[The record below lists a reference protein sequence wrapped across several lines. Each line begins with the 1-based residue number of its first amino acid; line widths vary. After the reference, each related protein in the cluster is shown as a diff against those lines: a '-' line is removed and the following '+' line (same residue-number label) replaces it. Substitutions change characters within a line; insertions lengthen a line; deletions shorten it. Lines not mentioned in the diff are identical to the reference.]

1 MLPILSDSRREE
13 TMDKVIVSKEDGIV
27 HVRINRPEVLNACD
41 GDTYNA
47 IADAWDNLENDP
59 TLRVGI
65 LSGEGRSFCVG
76 TDVKWVNSPGA
87 QAFVDRLYPRLL
99 SLTKPVISAIQGHCN
114 GGGLEQALG
123 TDIRVCADNAH
134 FGFGEIKLGWIPGGH
149 GTQRLPR
156 AMPLGP
162 ALELLYTGG
171 RIDAADAY
179 RLGLVN
185 YVVPQDQLMAKC
197 ERIAAEIVKAAPLA
211 VQKMKTVVMQ
221 GLDLPLTEAV
231 KLEKENFKSC
241 RRRMQRKA
249 RRPSRRSALRTG
261 RPADA
266 ARGVACRY
274 ASPSRRQRSGFC
286 PVKKE
291 NSHAED

>member
-1 MLPILSDSRREE
+1 MYYVLTSQNFGAEE
-13 TMDKVIVSKEDGIV
+13 AERIGMITKVVPDNTHRDGALKV
-27 HVRINRPEVLNACD
+27 AS
-41 GDTYNA
+41 A
-47 IADAWDNLENDP
+47 IARNPRLAVLAGKEAVNAQAETPLVPGLKLERRLFHGLFS
-59 TLRVGI
+59 LRDHGI

-99 SLTKPVISAIQGHCN
+99 SLTKPVISAVQGHCN

-171 RIDAADAY
+171 R
-179 RLGLVN
+179 
-185 YVVPQDQLMAKC
+185 
-197 ERIAAEIVKAAPLA
+197 
-211 VQKMKTVVMQ
+211 
-221 GLDLPLTEAV
+221 
-231 KLEKENFKSC
+231 
-241 RRRMQRKA
+241 RMQRKA

-266 ARGVACRY
+266 ARGVACR
-274 ASPSRRQRSGFC
+274 AG
-286 PVKKE
+286 
-291 NSHAED
+291 